1 MLLPQVYQVARS
13 KLKELK
19 KNHYAVRKGHH
30 SQDFA
35 IFLQGL
41 AVAGKLPNATQ
52 ISIVNELGDVTQI
65 SIVNVLG
72 ETDGSSKLNGR
83 IARSEAS
90 S

>member
-52 ISIVNELGDVTQI
+52 ISIVN
-65 SIVNVLG
+65 VLG